1 MSGRGK
7 ETAVEDAGKKAAGK
21 KASGGNAAG
30 KKASGGNAAGKK
42 STICNAGGAAGGAAD
57 GSGGKNKE
65 ERQKYLPND
74 ELAKY
79 LPNSLHMLAFLMGN
93 DRRLG
98 QKCRIRTLD
107 DKCLHHICTLV
118 GKSPGLECL
127 DIFVDGLKNRQINF
141 REFEQCCSL
150 RLWIQKLNELGVVS
164 LTEDGEFYGWYDK
177 RNTKSVFGIDCMKII
192 NPKNMEPLI
201 RELKQMFRK
210 ASHTHTWSVSDKWSK
225 EQIRTVEEHWD
236 MLLVRAYFVMREI
249 AKLTHFDNATI
260 PKLYRNKLLHGH
272 LKVMKL
278 NFERLTLRL
287 SEKHSDEVEQ
297 NCDRLLSFPFD
308 GLENGKQ
315 LMRIYQEYCCEVAAL
330 TSNAP

>member
-1 MSGRGK
+1 MTKAGK
-7 ETAVEDAGKKAAGK
+7 EKAEDASDATVDATVC
-21 KASGGNAAG
+21 ASSNAA
-30 KKASGGNAAGKK
+30 KKTREKWQAVLETIGPSAGAAAKK
-42 STICNAGGAAGGAAD
+42 PRAERSDSAGGAAGGDAD

-79 LPNSLHMLAFLMGN
+79 LPNSLHMLAFLMGEH
-93 DRRLG
+93 RRLG
-98 QKCRIRTLD
+98 QECRIRTLD

-177 RNTKSVFGIDCMKII
+177 RNTKSVFGIDSMKII

-201 RELKQMFRK
+201 RELKQVC
-210 ASHTHTWSVSDKWSK
+210 A
-225 EQIRTVEEHWD
+225 
-236 MLLVRAYFVMREI
+236 
-249 AKLTHFDNATI
+249 
-260 PKLYRNKLLHGH
+260 
-272 LKVMKL
+272 
-278 NFERLTLRL
+278 
-287 SEKHSDEVEQ
+287 
-297 NCDRLLSFPFD
+297 
-308 GLENGKQ
+308 
-315 LMRIYQEYCCEVAAL
+315 
-330 TSNAP
+330 